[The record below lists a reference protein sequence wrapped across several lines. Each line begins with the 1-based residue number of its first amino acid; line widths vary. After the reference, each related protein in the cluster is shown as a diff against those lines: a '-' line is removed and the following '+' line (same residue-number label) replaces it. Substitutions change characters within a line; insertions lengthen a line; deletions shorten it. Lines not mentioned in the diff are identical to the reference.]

1 MAQQRMLLFLS
12 LFFFFLL
19 LFLSLFWLC
28 LSTYSRTPYKRGK
41 RLARRQ
47 RKPKGENEL
56 LTRHDQVTRSYE
68 DVVKIVVMEI
78 EGGRQYSL
86 YSVCEADRATPG
98 KSRGPKKETNKTRC
112 RSPSDG
118 RFGEGGE
125 KKNGDDQR
133 EEGK

>member
-1 MAQQRMLLFLS
+1 M
-12 LFFFFLL
+12 
-19 LFLSLFWLC
+19 
-28 LSTYSRTPYKRGK
+28 
-41 RLARRQ
+41 
-47 RKPKGENEL
+47 
-56 LTRHDQVTRSYE
+56 
-68 DVVKIVVMEI
+68 KIVVMEI

-125 KKNGDDQR
+125 RRRTATINGKKGNKMTILIER
-133 EEGK
+133 ESGQEGVGRGHSTSSWGHT